1 MENYAEAI
9 VMMEESDIG
18 SDDVATPDKVI
29 RGLLDFL
36 TVAFRV
42 RLRRFD
48 RVLFFVKAVVEY
60 AFGMYIGAIAG
71 GLLGR
76 YAGNVYVTH
85 FEPVSLYDFN
95 ELQRWGL
102 MPYEFAGNGAVI
114 GMVAGVIV
122 VAIINSILLSQRVV
136 SLYHSGVTE
145 PKDIAQ
151 AFGKSARLIGRKINR
166 LTKKGKITCQKHAF
180 QKELALI

>member
-18 SDDVATPDKVI
+18 SDDVAASSSLL
-29 RGLLDFL
+29 RLLDFL

-48 RVLFFVKAVVEY
+48 RVLFFIKAVVEY
-60 AFGMYIGAIAG
+60 SFGMYIGAIAG

-85 FEPVSLYDFN
+85 FEPVYLYDFN
-95 ELQRWGL
+95 ELQQWGL
-102 MPYEFAGNGAVI
+102 IPYEFAGNGAVI
-114 GMVAGVIV
+114 GVVAGVIA
-122 VAIINSILLSQRVV
+122 VAIINSILLSQRIV
-136 SLYHSGVTE
+136 SLYQKGITE
-145 PKDIAQ
+145 PRDIAQ

-166 LTKKGKITCQKHAF
+166 LAKKGKITCQKHAF
-180 QKELALI
+180 QKEPALI